1 VRAFLE
7 KEYPRDSLP
16 TVDEARALAAAH
28 RAAMELFSKG
38 EERAERDIKE
48 SGRAP
53 CASAS
58 RLLNPESK
66 RNPQSTH
73 APMAIDGVAAWP
85 PRGPALGSRFFAWAG
100 SVHINVMTASRPFT
114 NALEL
119 LRAAH
124 LRPTRQRL
132 ALVRLLFEQG
142 DRHVTAERLHGEA
155 VEAAVRVSL
164 ATVYNTLHQF
174 IEAGLLRE
182 VVVNSGRS
190 YFDTN
195 VSDHHHFFF
204 EDTCRLLDI
213 PGEHIAVSGLPKPP
227 AGAAIRR
234 IDVIIRVDRDP
245 ALAAD

>member
-1 VRAFLE
+1 
-7 KEYPRDSLP
+7 
-16 TVDEARALAAAH
+16 
-28 RAAMELFSKG
+28 
-38 EERAERDIKE
+38 
-48 SGRAP
+48 
-53 CASAS
+53 
-58 RLLNPESK
+58 
-66 RNPQSTH
+66 
-73 APMAIDGVAAWP
+73 
-85 PRGPALGSRFFAWAG
+85 
-100 SVHINVMTASRPFT
+100 MTASRPFT

-142 DRHVTAERLHGEA
+142 DWHVTAEQLYGEA

-182 VVVNSGRS
+182 VAVNSGRS

-204 EDTCRLLDI
+204 EDTGRLLDI
-213 PGEHIAVSGLPKPP
+213 PGEHVAFAGLPKPP

-245 ALAAD
+245 APVAD